1 MKNNQ
6 LHILI
11 LLTLLLLGV
20 TMLELGISL
29 QDLLSF

>member
-20 TMLELGISL
+20 TMLEMGISL